1 MAVMT
6 DTEDQKI
13 TFPDVFCDLI
23 TEDLPRILKHLQEDG
38 SIPSPISKKVKS
50 QSLQAILPMAFCW
63 AGLDPQKRF
72 HRSPE
77 LYEKIGKLAGYLL
90 RCHDDKGCLYQ
101 DGEKGSVLDAA
112 QAANLEKSRV
122 LRVIDQRLLYSWV
135 EALKILREAGADFD
149 FDAWSNKIQ
158 KGCEE
163 IIDHRLKHTVGMRR
177 FVGRAIATSANH
189 LSLYL
194 AAVYRTGQVL
204 NRKDFCEFVLPIARA
219 FAEDIHPDGY
229 WEEHGDLLRQGGPT
243 PGYNYITHCGMALM
257 YEWTK
262 EVVFLEAIKK
272 STSFF
277 ANFSYPD
284 GTYLELIDERQRGDG
299 RPRPWGLFGFSH
311 TPEGRGLA
319 LQMVETIIKRE
330 KERVFFYPENTARHC
345 ENFLYWHSGE
355 MAAPPFARIDHE
367 AKMTLPAGI
376 FRSKKW
382 CIGLSAM
389 YASQREDPAYRNMS
403 FALDRQKLFSVRHDD
418 LGRIICGANA
428 KDNPKHST
436 FATCSLR
443 QIFDYYPS
451 GGRVGHENGSFFSR
465 ATYKSFYGSVELKPI
480 NESELQI
487 VLSVDPVG
495 SRGPFN
501 AGFNLLTRG
510 EKAIKLSDGK
520 VLPLSEEPM
529 EIIDLGGELHL
540 GPITISG
547 PQNMKITWPVIYPA
561 KNPDLEKGN
570 DQTIRVN
577 IDLTFDCRA
586 ALFTLQ
592 LK

>member
-1 MAVMT
+1 MNV
-6 DTEDQKI
+6 TENECKTI
-13 TFPDVFCDLI
+13 TFPDIFCDLI
-23 TEDLPRILKHLQEDG
+23 AEDLPRILKRLQEDG
-38 SIPSPISKKVKS
+38 SIVSPVSKRVKS

-77 LYEKIGKLAGYLL
+77 LYDQIEKLAGFLV

-101 DGEKGSVLDAA
+101 DGEKGSVLDAT
-112 QAANLEKSRV
+112 QAGKLEKGRV
-122 LRVIDQRLLYSWV
+122 IPVIDQRLVYSWV
-135 EALKILREAGADFD
+135 EALRILREAEADFD

-158 KGCEE
+158 KSCEE
-163 IIDHRLKHTVGMRR
+163 IIDHRLKHVVGMRR

-204 NRKDFCEFVLPIARA
+204 DRKDFCEFVLPIARA

-243 PGYNYITHCGMALM
+243 CGYNYLTHCGMALM

-262 EVVFLEAIKK
+262 EPVFLEAIKK

-284 GTYLELIDERQRGDG
+284 GNYLELIDERQRGDA

-311 TPEGRGLA
+311 TAEGRGLA
-319 LQMVETIIKRE
+319 RRMVETMIRQE
-330 KERVFFYPENTARHC
+330 QEDPFFYPENTARHC
-345 ENFLYWHSGE
+345 ENFLYWHQGE
-355 MAAPPFARIDHE
+355 ASTPPFLRTNHE
-367 AKMTLPAGI
+367 AEMTLPAGI

-403 FALDRQKLFSVRHDD
+403 FALDRQKLFCVRHDD
-418 LGRIICGANA
+418 AGIIVCGANA

-436 FATCSLR
+436 FSTCSLR

-451 GGRVGHENGSFFSR
+451 GGTIGRENGSFFSR
-465 ATYKSFYGSVELKPI
+465 ATYKSFHGSAELKPI
-480 NESELQI
+480 DESHLQI
-487 VLSVDPVG
+487 ILSVDPVG

-510 EKAIKLSDGK
+510 EKSIRLSNGK
-520 VLPLSEEPM
+520 FIELSEEP
-529 EIIDLGGELHL
+529 INITSNELHI
-540 GPITISG
+540 GPITIKG
-547 PQNMKITWPVIYPA
+547 PSNMKIAWPITYPT
-561 KNPDLEKGN
+561 KNLDLQKSN
-570 DQTIRVN
+570 DRTIRVSV
-577 IDLTFDCRA
+577 DLTFDCRS

-592 LK
+592 L